1 MNLIQWD
8 PWEELERLREKTDR
22 LWDNFLGKLTSDVGQ
37 ERAIAFL
44 PDIDFVE
51 SPGEYRVYLS
61 VPGLIEEDIDLT
73 IGEHE
78 LTVRGQRQCPYD
90 VSHAQARVHEWRYG
104 YFERHV
110 GLPRAIRPDAVRAS
124 YDTGVLTVILPKA

>member
-8 PWEELERLREKTDR
+8 PREELERLRAATDQ
-22 LWDNFLGKLTSDVGQ
+22 LWDDFLGKLTTHTNDAST
-37 ERAIAFL
+37 IAFL

-51 SPGEYRVYLS
+51 SPNEYRVYLS
-61 VPGLIEEDIDLT
+61 VPGLIEEDIDLV

-90 VSHAQARVHEWRYG
+90 SSHAQPRVHEWRYG
-104 YFERHV
+104 FFERQIC
-110 GLPRAIRPDAVRAS
+110 LPRAILTDQVQAS
-124 YDTGVLTVILPKA
+124 YDSGVLTVILPKA